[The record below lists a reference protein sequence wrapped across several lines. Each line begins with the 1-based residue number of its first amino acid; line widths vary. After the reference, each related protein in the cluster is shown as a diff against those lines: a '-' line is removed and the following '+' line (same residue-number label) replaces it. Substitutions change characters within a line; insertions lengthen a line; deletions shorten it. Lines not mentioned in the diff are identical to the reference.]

1 MSNQLVFHTTE
12 FSDNPQPRCPCVLL
26 LDVSGSMNGEP
37 IDELNR
43 GLATFRESLLK
54 DSLAAK
60 RVEVAVVTFGPVH
73 IEQPFIGA
81 MQFYPPTLQ
90 TQGVTP
96 MGEAINQAI
105 SLVEERKQEYRAN
118 GIQYYRP
125 WILLITDGAPTD
137 AWANAAMAIKA
148 GESEKKFMFFSVGV
162 QGADMNVL
170 SQISVRPPLSLKGLK
185 FQELFRW
192 LSSSLQAQS
201 RSTFGDKVTLQAPS
215 EAGWT
220 DI

>member
-1 MSNQLVFHTTE
+1 MPQQLVFHTTE
-12 FSDNPQPRCPCVLL
+12 FSDNPEPRCPCVLL
-26 LDVSGSMNGEP
+26 LDVSGSMNGAP

-43 GLATFRESLLK
+43 GLATFRESLLE

-81 MQFYPPTLQ
+81 THFYTPTLQ
-90 TQGVTP
+90 TQGATP
-96 MGEAINQAI
+96 MGGAINQAI
-105 SLVEERKQEYRAN
+105 NLIEERKQEYRAN
-118 GIQYYRP
+118 GIKYYRP

-137 AWANAAMAIKA
+137 AWADAAMAVKA

-192 LSSSLQAQS
+192 LSGSLHAQS
-201 RSTFGDKVTLQAPS
+201 RSTIGDKVTLQAPS